1 MTPRRTLRLEH
12 FARAG
17 FAARGAVYCLVGL
30 LALVAAI
37 GAGGDVGGNES
48 ALRSLVSKPFG
59 AAILGLVGLGFV
71 FFAAWRIVSA
81 VVDADRHGGTAKGLG
96 VRAIHLVSG
105 LFNGA
110 LAATA
115 FGLALGL
122 AGSGGREDGAM
133 KDWTAWLLSQP
144 FGRWLVAAVGL
155 GVVGGSVF
163 HLWKSWNGD
172 MLKRMSIPPA
182 SRDLALALGRAGY
195 AARGAVFGVIG
206 GFLIVAAVRSDSSE
220 AKGLGGALEALEDQP
235 YGWALLA
242 LVSAGLAAFGAFGF
256 VQARWRRID
265 APALAD
271 AKAAFSDAA
280 RKVSPLSR

>member
-1 MTPRRTLRLEH
+1 MTSFPTLSLEH

-17 FAARGAVYCLVGL
+17 LAARGAVYCLVGA
-30 LALVAAI
+30 LALMAAI

-48 ALRSLVSKPFG
+48 ALRSLVAKPFG
-59 AAILGLVGLGFV
+59 AAMLGAVGLGLV

-81 VVDADRHGGTAKGLG
+81 AVDADRHGRSAKGIG

-110 LAATA
+110 LAVTA

-122 AGSGGREDGAM
+122 AGSGGPEDAAA
-133 KDWTAWLLSQP
+133 KDWTAWLLTQP

-155 GVVGGSVF
+155 AIVGGGLF
-163 HLWKSWNGD
+163 HLWKSWKGD
-172 MLKRMSIPPA
+172 MLKRLSVPSA
-182 SRDLALALGRAGY
+182 KHDLALALGRAGY
-195 AARGAVFGVIG
+195 AARGVVFAVIG
-206 GFLIVAAVRSDSSE
+206 GFLIVAAIRSDSDQ
-220 AKGLGGALEALEDQP
+220 AKGLGGALEALEEQP

-242 LVSAGLAAFGAFGF
+242 LVAAGLAAFGAFGF

-265 APALAD
+265 TPDLAD
-271 AKAAFSDAA
+271 ASAAISDAA
-280 RKVSPLSR
+280 RTITR